1 MSGSTGGSGVRVHT
15 CRSHQIVK
23 KSMTAPMNHATGL
36 RAPSG
41 PDISQ
46 SKNRMG
52 GADQASRPRQEK
64 LSDVARVR
72 V

>member
-1 MSGSTGGSGVRVHT
+1 
-15 CRSHQIVK
+15 VK